1 MGESWTEEG
10 LRRELEAIGEN
21 KVRSKLATG
30 TWHSD
35 KQLIVEEWLR
45 DQDKRRADNTSA
57 EAKRR
62 ANIALVISGLGL
74 LVAFLSLFKKPLGL
88 E

>member
-21 KVRSKLATG
+21 KVRSKLASG

-35 KQLIVEEWLR
+35 KKLIVEEWLR
-45 DQDKRRADNTSA
+45 DQDKRRADGASA

-62 ANIALVISGLGL
+62 ANIALAISGLGL
-74 LVAFLSLFKKPLGL
+74 LVAIVGLLKKPLGL